1 MRRGDVYE
9 FRLPK
14 GRGDEQRGKRL
25 GVVVQADALLPRS
38 VVVIAPTSRS
48 ARSASFR
55 PEIVIG
61 EQPTKVLVEQ
71 LGAADATRLGDLV
84 GHVSPEEMWGIDEAL
99 LTVLGLL

>member
-14 GRGDEQRGKRL
+14 GRGHEQRGKRY

-38 VVVIAPTSRS
+38 VVIIAPTSLS
-48 ARSASFR
+48 ARPASFR
-55 PEIVIG
+55 PEISIG

-71 LGAADATRLGDLV
+71 LGAADTTRLGDLV
-84 GHVSPEEMWGIDEAL
+84 GHTTPEEMWGIDEAL